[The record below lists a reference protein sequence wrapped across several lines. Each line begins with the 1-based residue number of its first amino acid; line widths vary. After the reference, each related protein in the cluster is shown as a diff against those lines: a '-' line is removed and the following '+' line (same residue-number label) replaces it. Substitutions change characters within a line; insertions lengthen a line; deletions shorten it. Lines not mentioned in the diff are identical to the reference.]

1 MERRYG
7 SEIANALVVKL
18 VDRYIFRKF
27 IGTFT
32 LFFVLL
38 MLIAVVIDISEKLD
52 DFLKNGATTQEL
64 IYDYYINF
72 IAYYGNLF
80 SALILFLSTIF
91 FTSKMANNT
100 EIVAILTGG
109 RSFARFTVPYF
120 FGAMVVF
127 LISAAINHFVI
138 PLTNIDRLEFE
149 AKYTAVKDDRRT
161 QQIFR
166 QVEPGHTVYFY
177 SFSPERNAGYQFTYD
192 IFEDNQLVWK
202 LKADYVRYDSVMGSW
217 RLDNWSTRTIHP
229 DGTESLDK
237 GRRKDTIFSFD
248 ANDIVPKLS
257 STAMMTTP
265 ELLKF
270 IEKERLRG
278 SETLNNHIIE
288 LNTRTAY
295 PFSSFILVLIA
306 VSISSRKRRGG
317 LGINIALGLIL
328 VMMYIF
334 FMQISTTL
342 STHGS
347 LTPTLAVW
355 TPNIVFA
362 LLGLYTF
369 RVAPK

>member
-1 MERRYG
+1 M
-7 SEIANALVVKL
+7 KL

-52 DFLKNGATTQEL
+52 DFRENGATINE
-64 IYDYYINF
+64 IVSDYYVNF

-80 SALILFLSTIF
+80 SALILFLATIF
-91 FTSKMANNT
+91 FTSRLANNT

-109 RSFARFTVPYF
+109 RSFRRMLYPYF
-120 FGAMVVF
+120 MGALVVF
-127 LISAAINHFVI
+127 CLSAVANHFLI
-138 PLTNIDRLEFE
+138 PLTNVDRLDFE
-149 AKYTAVKDDRRT
+149 ARYTRVRDDRRT

-166 QVEPGHTVYFY
+166 QVQPGHTVYFY
-177 SFSPERNAGYQFTYD
+177 SFSPERSAGYQFTYD
-192 IFEDNQLVWK
+192 IFDDHQLVYK
-202 LKADYVRYDSVMGSW
+202 LKADYVRYDSVQNTW
-217 RLDNWSTRTIHP
+217 RLNTWSSRTIHS
-229 DGTESLDK
+229 DGTESLNS
-237 GRRKDTIFSFD
+237 GRRMDTTFTFD

-265 ELLKF
+265 ELMEF
-270 IEKERLRG
+270 IKKERLRG

-288 LNTRTAY
+288 LNNRTAY

-306 VSISSRKRRGG
+306 VSISSKKRRGG
-317 LGINIALGLIL
+317 LGINIAIGLIL
-328 VMMYIF
+328 VMIYIF
-334 FMQISTTL
+334 FMQVSTTL

-347 LTPTLAVW
+347 FSPTLAVW

-362 LLGLYTF
+362 LLGIYTF
-369 RVAPK
+369 KIAPK